1 MKKNDY
7 LITLVGSNPMPNLI
21 SAYTR
26 IKENSTIF
34 MIYTKET
41 KKIAEQLKFLI
52 EERSKESNLNVSV
65 KLDYGQIYS
74 EYDIQEVNKELTV
87 ILNNIKEKYLLDSE
101 KDKSIEFNFTAGT
114 KIMSSVGYTL
124 FKKIFKD
131 ENSFLSYLDGEESK
145 VRVYDVKNEKDY
157 SINYCDLDETI
168 KLTIDDIIQS
178 HFYTS
183 GGKNEFKHEKYEDA
197 NISEVN
203 EYIYKALIDNYDNRD
218 EFIKLME
225 QMNKIKD
232 KKYIK
237 NNIDVI
243 NKQLESSIIKINNF
257 NNFSQ
262 IIDKYKSEFPEL
274 AEKKI
279 YKLIC
284 EDLRGKWLEKVLFN
298 RLQKYKND
306 KYIDDVVLSEARD
319 NGFEI
324 DLLILKN
331 KQLYCI
337 SVTTDDSYID
347 VDMKLHEIKYRAKSI
362 GGEEVKIGLIS
373 FYESNDKLRS
383 RLKNVWDKDSLKSKY
398 LVIALDNFLDLGK
411 KLFKFLS

>member
-7 LITLVGSNPMPNLI
+7 LITLIGSNPMPNLI

-65 KLDYGQIYS
+65 NLNYGQIYS

-203 EYIYKALIDNYDNRD
+203 EYIYKSFIENYDNRD

-373 FYESNDKLRS
+373 FYKSSNELIS
-383 RLKNVWDKDSLKSKY
+383 RLENVWNKDYLKNKY
-398 LVIALDNFLDLGK
+398 LVIALDNFLDLEK
-411 KLFKFLS
+411 KLFEFLS

>member
-7 LITLVGSNPMPNLI
+7 LITLIGSNPMPNLI

-203 EYIYKALIDNYDNRD
+203 EYIYKSFIENYDNRD

-398 LVIALDNFLDLGK
+398 LVIALDNFLDLEK

>member
-7 LITLVGSNPMPNLI
+7 LITLIGSNPMPNLI

-203 EYIYKALIDNYDNRD
+203 EYIYKSFIENYDNRD

-411 KLFKFLS
+411 KLFEFLS

>member
-1 MKKNDY
+1 MIKNDY
-7 LITLVGSNPMPNLI
+7 LITLIGSNPMPNLI

-41 KKIAEQLKFLI
+41 RKIAEQLKFLI

-65 KLDYGQIYS
+65 NLNYGQIYS

-157 SINYCDLDETI
+157 SINYCDLNETI
-168 KLTIDDIIQS
+168 KLTIDDIIQA
-178 HFYTS
+178 HFYTFGS
-183 GGKNEFKHEKYEDA
+183 KNEFKHINYENA

-225 QMNKIKD
+225 QMHKIED

-262 IIDKYKSEFPEL
+262 IIDKYKSEFPEI
-274 AEKKI
+274 KNKDI

-284 EDLRGKWLEKVLFN
+284 GDIKGKWLENVLFN

-306 KYIDDVVLSEARD
+306 NYIDDVVLSQKKGRD
-319 NGFEI
+319 FEI
-324 DLLILKN
+324 DLLVLKN
-331 KQLYCI
+331 EQLYCI
-337 SVTTDDSYID
+337 SVTTDDSYEN

-373 FYESNDKLRS
+373 FYKSSNELIS
-383 RLKNVWDKDSLKSKY
+383 RLENVWNKDYLKNKY
-398 LVIALDNFLDLGK
+398 LVIALDNFLDLEK
-411 KLFKFLS
+411 KLFEFLS